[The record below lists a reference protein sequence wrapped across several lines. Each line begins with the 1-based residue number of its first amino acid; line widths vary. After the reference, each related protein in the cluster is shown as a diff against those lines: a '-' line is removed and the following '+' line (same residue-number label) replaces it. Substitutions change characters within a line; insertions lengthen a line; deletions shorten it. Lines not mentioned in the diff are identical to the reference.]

1 MDKNLMLAWLQGQAQ
16 KQQVTPTSMLQNKMG
31 NALNEQLSSEEEKYA
46 KEHKSMLS
54 SMIKQYGEEKGTRV
68 FYASVRNAVKKKN

>member
-16 KQQVTPTSMLQNKMG
+16 KQQITPTSMLQNKMG
-31 NALNEQLSSEEEKYA
+31 NALNEQLSPEEEKYA

-54 SMIKQYGEEKGTRV
+54 SMIKQYGEQKGTSV